1 MSNLT
6 TCYVSFFFNFIS
18 LKAEVDFDGTYLAAK
33 LMPRY
38 QNEFM
43 KAKDNLD
50 QDLYI
55 LLSWYAEDVMR
66 TVERE
71 IRHIEAEIRKEYPG
85 AVFIELEP
93 DSKDFEKFAID
104 DGMEAKL
111 RKVELEILNRYLK
124 SLYAGMAK
132 KSSLE
137 EPEKI
142 ISTKDKTND
151 ENEK

>member
-1 MSNLT
+1 
-6 TCYVSFFFNFIS
+6 
-18 LKAEVDFDGTYLAAK
+18 
-33 LMPRY
+33 MPRY

-137 EPEKI
+137 EPGKI